1 RRHARVLQRAEAV
14 EALGER
20 ARRRHQ
26 RRAQRQAQVRGGQVH
41 GRRLLQAPVSR
52 PGRGGPTR
60 RAARSCAACATS
72 LAVMRLLLW
81 DIDGTLV
88 RVGQVGRE
96 VFAHAITSV
105 VERDPGDHGVVMSG
119 KTDPQIAL
127 EILQTMRFDET
138 TANGHLPAVLARLEA
153 ALSARAAD
161 MRAPGRVLPGVR
173 EVLTRLDAEDG
184 VVQSPLTGNIA
195 PNAIAKLAAFD
206 LDGWMDWR
214 LGAFG
219 SDHHDRRELV
229 PIAVERMR
237 ELH

>member
-1 RRHARVLQRAEAV
+1 
-14 EALGER
+14 
-20 ARRRHQ
+20 
-26 RRAQRQAQVRGGQVH
+26 
-41 GRRLLQAPVSR
+41 
-52 PGRGGPTR
+52 
-60 RAARSCAACATS
+60 
-72 LAVMRLLLW
+72 MRLLLW

-88 RVGQVGRE
+88 RVGPVGRE

-153 ALSARAAD
+153 ELSARAAD
-161 MRAPGRVLPGVR
+161 MRAHGRVLPGVR

-184 VVQSPLTGNIA
+184 VVQSLLTGNIA

-237 ELH
+237 ELHGEAPAEVWVIGDTERDLACARAGGARCLLVATGGCDYDALVELGADAVVRDLSQADAVVDLLLGRVPA